1 MGKYEVTQEQ
11 WYAVM
16 GNNPSYNKG
25 STLPVESVSWDDIQ
39 QFITKLNL
47 QTGQKYRLPTEA
59 EWEYAARAGS
69 TTLWSFGD
77 DASKL
82 DGYAWYGENS
92 GGKSHEVGQ
101 KLPNPFGLFDI
112 HGNVW
117 EWVEDCWHGNYF
129 GAPTDGSAWKTNCVL
144 DSRVTRGESF
154 KARKTAM
161 LRSDNRALN
170 FSELR
175 FSTGG
180 FRVAIDWPTGSSR
193 MKEAV
198 KPTST
203 TTEPT
208 EPSGVAATRVTV
220 SNSYAS
226 RLGAAIRPHILFNM
240 NTVHGNPAVDI
251 QVVLATDGTIK
262 SRSIVRSSGVS
273 GWDSAAIRALDKVQ
287 TLPTDEN
294 GLAPAKLIITLR
306 PREH

>member
-1 MGKYEVTQEQ
+1 MVVLPSGSFLMGSPPNPKQDPFSNEKPKRTGEPDEGPQHRVQIQSFAIGKYEVTQEQ

-25 STLPVESVSWDDIQ
+25 STLPVENVSWNDIQ

-47 QTGQKYRLPTEA
+47 HTGQKYRLPTEA

-77 DASKL
+77 DESKL

-92 GGKSHEVGQ
+92 DGKPREVGQ
-101 KLPNPFGLFDI
+101 KLPNPFGLFDM

-117 EWVEDCWHGNYF
+117 EWVEDCWHWNYF
-129 GAPTDGSAWKTNCVL
+129 DAPTDGSAWKTNCVL
-144 DSRVTRGESF
+144 DWRVTRGESF

-180 FRVAIDWPTGSSR
+180 FRVARD
-193 MKEAV
+193 
-198 KPTST
+198 
-203 TTEPT
+203 
-208 EPSGVAATRVTV
+208 
-220 SNSYAS
+220 
-226 RLGAAIRPHILFNM
+226 L
-240 NTVHGNPAVDI
+240 
-251 QVVLATDGTIK
+251 
-262 SRSIVRSSGVS
+262 
-273 GWDSAAIRALDKVQ
+273 
-287 TLPTDEN
+287 
-294 GLAPAKLIITLR
+294 
-306 PREH
+306 